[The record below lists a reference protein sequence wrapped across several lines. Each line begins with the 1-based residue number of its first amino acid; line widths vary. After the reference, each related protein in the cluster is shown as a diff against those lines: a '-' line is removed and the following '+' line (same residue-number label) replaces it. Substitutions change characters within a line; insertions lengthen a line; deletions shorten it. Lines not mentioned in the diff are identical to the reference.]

1 MNSKLLLRHRVNIQ
15 NQYIGFLQFLHP
27 NFELVDG
34 INVKWSEYDNPN
46 PVGIIYADE
55 LHSDTVEQLDS
66 LTSNWIIVNG
76 HHFDDDISSNEGLYK
91 AILPISYAQIKKSLK
106 KGDIPVYNTMDYG
119 TLIEKIKV
127 CLIDHS
133 QMQSDSVT
141 NQSVYNLFAAILGTP
156 DVLNTIYF
164 NMVDS
169 SNVSR
174 VASSILTFLN
184 KVQLQKISNES
195 VYYARLISQSNKRY
209 GKFIKQGIYKF
220 VKSNANLEIALHQ
233 LLLFLNRAR

>member
-1 MNSKLLLRHRVNIQ
+1 MNSKLLLRHRVNIP

-34 INVKWSEYDNPN
+34 KEVKWSAYDNPN

-55 LHSDTVEQLDS
+55 LQSDTIEQLDR
-66 LTSNWIIVNG
+66 LTKNWIIVNS
-76 HHFDDDISSNEGLYK
+76 HHFDDDISSNEGLFK
-91 AILPISYAQIKKSLK
+91 TILPISYAQIKKNLK
-106 KGDIPVYNTMDYG
+106 KDMIPVYNTMDYG

-127 CLIDHS
+127 CLIDNS
-133 QMQSDSVT
+133 QLQSDSVT
-141 NQSVYNLFAAILGTP
+141 KQSVYNLFAAILGTP

-164 NMVDS
+164 NMVNS

-174 VASSILTFLN
+174 IASSILTFLN
-184 KVQLQKISNES
+184 KVQSQKIANEP

-209 GKFIKQGIYKF
+209 GKFIKQGIHNF
-220 VKSNANLEIALHQ
+220 VKSNANLEIALYQ
-233 LLLFLNRAR
+233 LLSFLNKAR